1 MGTTCCTS
9 SDNPSRPTNTETVP
23 SRKRY
28 RHHTVQSVESDSE
41 AGTDYGPKRRT
52 VGFFG
57 GSGTKVIPPHQ
68 DESYIE
74 TTPTHSAEV
83 ADHIPIGGSPI
94 YRGDDTDH
102 DHGPALQQLK
112 SLAEYHTDHY
122 VSVYAK
128 QEQQDRDNSM
138 TDHYYENDDAI
149 YSNTDEMDPE
159 DHTPT
164 PKDPTALIGHQST
177 VHALTEE
184 EEDLILCYRL
194 FKGLEVKDRTYKF
207 QTFPHC
213 FVGEECVTFM
223 VSNNIAF
230 TRCQATERAQKL
242 VNARLVVHVDDDHV
256 GFEDGSYLYC
266 FVNPQKKLKN
276 VKSRYG
282 DVIRD
287 REGGIQDR
295 ERYKLQQMRK
305 VKEQCQKGFEV
316 KDRKLLFKTYRMCF
330 VGEEAVSWM
339 VEQKVATSRNEAVE
353 IGQMFLDNKMI
364 RHSNSDSVHFKDSDI
379 FYEFIKS

>member
-83 ADHIPIGGSPI
+83 ADHIPIGTSPI
-94 YRGDDTDH
+94 FRSEDIDH

-159 DHTPT
+159 DRTPT
-164 PKDPTALIGHQST
+164 PKVPTALLGHHST
-177 VHALTEE
+177 LHALTDE

-194 FKGLEVKDRTYKF
+194 FKGIEVKDRTYKF
-207 QTFPHC
+207 QTFSHC
-213 FVGEECVTFM
+213 FVGEECVSFI
-223 VSNNIAF
+223 VSNNICF
-230 TRCQATERAQKL
+230 TRCQAIVRGQ
-242 VNARLVVHVDDDHV
+242 RLVKRGLIVHVDEELMD
-256 GFEDGSYLYC
+256 FEDGLYLYC

-276 VKSRYG
+276 VPSRYG

-287 REGGIQDR
+287 RVRSQRDR
-295 ERYKLQQMRK
+295 EREKLQQINK
-305 VKEQCQKGFEV
+305 VRTRCEEGFEV
-316 KDRKLLFKTYRMCF
+316 KDRKLLFKTYRNCF
-330 VGEEAVSWM
+330 VGEDAVSWM
-339 VEQKVATSRNEAVE
+339 VESKVATSRNEAVE
-353 IGQMFLDNKMI
+353 IGQMFLDHKMI